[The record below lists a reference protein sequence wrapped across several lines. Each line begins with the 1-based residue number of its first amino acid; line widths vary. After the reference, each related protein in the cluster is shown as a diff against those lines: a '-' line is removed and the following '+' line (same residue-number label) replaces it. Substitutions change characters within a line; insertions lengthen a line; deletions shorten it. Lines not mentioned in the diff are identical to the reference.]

1 MGRHA
6 VCGFL
11 PVFLALDL
19 ILPFLLAPAYKGYDH
34 WTQVMSVL
42 GCAKAPLHMVYNVWL
57 VVFGAVVLVSAGGLY
72 PAVAKVS
79 GILAAALVF
88 VVAAY
93 AVGGC
98 ILSGIFSVGEG
109 KSLDTLPARIHGY
122 GSVLGFSLL
131 VFAPLLVGLYF
142 FKGSYRA
149 WAFASF
155 LCFGLAA
162 VFFAL
167 FVMAD
172 KPVFRGTAIA
182 REGLWQRLSL
192 LSMYLPLG
200 ALCLFPEG

>member
-6 VCGFL
+6 LCGVL

-19 ILPFLLAPAYKGYDH
+19 IVPFLLAPAYQGYDH

-57 VVFGAVVLVSAGGLY
+57 VVFGTVALASAWGLY

-88 VVAAY
+88 VMAAY

-98 ILSGIFSVGEG
+98 ILSGVFSVGEG

-131 VFAPLLVGLYF
+131 VFAPLLIGLCF
-142 FKGSYRA
+142 FKGSCRA
-149 WAFASF
+149 WAPAAF
-155 LCFGLAA
+155 LCFALAA

-172 KPVFRGTAIA
+172 KPIFRGTAVA
-182 REGLWQRLSL
+182 LEGLWQRLSL
-192 LSMYLPLG
+192 LSMYLPLA
-200 ALCLFPEG
+200 ALCLLPGG